1 MVNKQKELVTK
12 PKNYN
17 IIALKSEMYKYL
29 EDFGKIIMTITRLFS
44 ADFQPDRLVRD
55 EKPKVKKE
63 LPKLENYR
71 SRIDEAEGFSGV
83 WEIVKETVKVSLG
96 EHRLGMLLFLDDL
109 PLHLGAYY
117 PVGTN
122 NIVLNRSLLN
132 IVEAVT
138 KSKEHVN
145 AFVYSI
151 LTHEYLHALGHLSE
165 AEVRSLVYDISKQ
178 CFGEDHVVTTLA
190 EKTPWILIKEIPL
203 NEITLP
209 KQAMEIVK
217 NFEKPNQRYIV

>member
-1 MVNKQKELVTK
+1 MNL
-12 PKNYN
+12 
-17 IIALKSEMYKYL
+17 
-29 EDFGKIIMTITRLFS
+29 TRLFS
-44 ADFQPDRLVRD
+44 AEFQPDRLVRD
-55 EKPKVKKE
+55 EEPKAENE
-63 LPKLENYR
+63 LSNVESYR
-71 SRIDEAEGFSGV
+71 LRIDEAEGFSGV

-109 PLHLGAYY
+109 PLHLGAYH

-138 KSKEHVN
+138 KSKKLVN

-151 LTHEYLHALGHLSE
+151 LTHEYLHALGHISE

-178 CFGEDHVVTTLA
+178 CFGEGHIVTTLA
-190 EKTPWILIKEIPL
+190 EKTPWSLLKGIPL
-203 NEITLP
+203 NDITLP

-217 NFEKPNQRYIV
+217 DFEKPNQRYIV

>member
-1 MVNKQKELVTK
+1 MNV
-12 PKNYN
+12 
-17 IIALKSEMYKYL
+17 
-29 EDFGKIIMTITRLFS
+29 TRLFS
-44 ADFQPDRLVRD
+44 AEFQPDRLVSD
-55 EKPKVKKE
+55 KEPKAEKE
-63 LPKLENYR
+63 LSKVESYR
-71 SRIDEAEGFSGV
+71 LRIDDAEGFSGV

-109 PLHLGAYY
+109 PLHLGAYH

-138 KSKEHVN
+138 KSKKLVN

-151 LTHEYLHALGHLSE
+151 LTHEYLHALGHISE
-165 AEVRSLVYDISKQ
+165 AEVHSLVYDISKQ
-178 CFGEDHVVTTLA
+178 CFGENHIVTTLA
-190 EKTPWILIKEIPL
+190 EKTPWSLLKGIPL
-203 NEITLP
+203 NDITLP

-217 NFEKPNQRYIV
+217 DFEKPNQIYIV